1 MTDSGRRLR
10 PLLAGLHAHLREQL
24 DAVLPSACDPDAGVW
39 ARWAAVKVLEDELRP
54 ALQAERELVE
64 AVGNRLSRAS
74 VEHLWM
80 AGELLQAL
88 ELRLA
93 ELGRMP
99 RTCPEFMSAAAG
111 YRRAFDYWCRD
122 VEAFVGALSSA
133 TVPAELLARLEL
145 LEEARVTA

>member
-1 MTDSGRRLR
+1 MRGTDTRLR
-10 PLLAGLHAHLREQL
+10 PRLAELHARLREEL
-24 DAVLPSACDPDAGVW
+24 DGVLPAACDPDAGIW

-64 AVGNRLSRAS
+64 AVGSRLSRAS

-99 RTCPEFMSAAAG
+99 RTCPEFISAAAA

-122 VEAFVGALSSA
+122 VEAFVGSLPTDA
-133 TVPAELLARLEL
+133 VPAEMLARLEL

>member
-1 MTDSGRRLR
+1 
-10 PLLAGLHAHLREQL
+10 
-24 DAVLPSACDPDAGVW
+24 
-39 ARWAAVKVLEDELRP
+39 
-54 ALQAERELVE
+54 
-64 AVGNRLSRAS
+64 
-74 VEHLWM
+74 M

-133 TVPAELLARLEL
+133 MVPAELLARLEL
-145 LEEARVTA
+145 PEEAPVTA